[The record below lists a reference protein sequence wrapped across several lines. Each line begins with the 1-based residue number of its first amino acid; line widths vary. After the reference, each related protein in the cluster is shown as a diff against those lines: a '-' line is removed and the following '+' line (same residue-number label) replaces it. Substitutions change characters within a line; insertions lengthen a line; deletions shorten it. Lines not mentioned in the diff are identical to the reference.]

1 MSETV
6 EGTVIEASELAT
18 VIRENQIAPT
28 EAQSLVDAFQPSFM
42 EAKKLVDE
50 AARLT
55 VTDATQVT
63 EIRASGKLRK
73 QLKDVRTNAN
83 DIRKALKEDSLR
95 RGNAIQGM
103 YNVLL
108 LLIEPAE
115 SRLMEQEKFAER
127 KEAERKAA
135 LKRSREELLAPFG
148 IDTSFYSLA
157 EMPEPT
163 FAQLF
168 DSSRLSHEAM
178 IERKRQIEAD
188 RIAAEASRIAEE
200 KRIREENERLR
211 LEQEAKDKEL
221 AAERRKAE
229 HERLAAEARE
239 RAIRAESEQKAL
251 AERQAVEAREKAA
264 KAKAKAERDAI
275 EAKARQEREKIEAQ
289 AKADREARERAE
301 QEIETRRQQEAADIA
316 AAAEAKR
323 LAAAAPDHDKLVA
336 FAATVRALEVPA
348 VSTTEAKIIANEI
361 AAKVKAMATWIKAQA
376 AKLSKSED

>member
-1 MSETV
+1 MSEAV

-18 VIRENQIAPT
+18 IIRENQIAPT

-50 AARLT
+50 AARII

-73 QLKDVRTNAN
+73 QLKDVRTDAN
-83 DIRKALKEDSLR
+83 DIRKQLKEDSLR
-95 RGNAIQGM
+95 KGNAIQGM

-115 SRLMEQEKFAER
+115 TRLAEQEKFAER

-135 LKRSREELLAPFG
+135 LKKSREDLLAPFG

-168 DSSRLSHEAM
+168 DSSRLSHEAR
-178 IERKRQIEAD
+178 IAAQIKAESD
-188 RIAAEASRIAEE
+188 RIAAEAARIAEE

-211 LEQEAKDKEL
+211 QEQEAKAREL
-221 AAERRKAE
+221 EAERRKAE

-264 KAKAKAERDAI
+264 KAKADKERREV

-289 AKADREARERAE
+289 AKVDREAREKLERDAE
-301 QEIETRRQQEAADIA
+301 ARRQQEAADIA

-336 FAATVRALEVPA
+336 FAATVLALEVPA
-348 VSTTEAKIIANEI
+348 VSTSEAKIIANEI

-376 AKLSKSED
+376 AKLSKQED

>member
-1 MSETV
+1 MSDTV
-6 EGTVIEASELAT
+6 EGTVIEASELA
-18 VIRENQIAPT
+18 VVFSDNQIALDDAKYLYGAFAPSLAT
-28 EAQSLVDAFQPSFM
+28 AKELVAQAVG
-42 EAKKLVDE
+42 
-50 AARLT
+50 LT

-63 EIRASGKLRK
+63 QIKASRALRLKLK
-73 QLKDVRTNAN
+73 EVRVEAEKV
-83 DIRKALKEDSLR
+83 RKALKEDSLR
-95 RGNAIQGM
+95 RGRVIDGMNAAILM
-103 YNVLL
+103 IVKPV
-108 LLIEPAE
+108 ED
-115 SRLMEQEKFAER
+115 RLEEQEKFAER
-127 KEAERKAA
+127 KEEERKAA
-135 LKRSREELLAPFG
+135 LKKSREDLLAPFG

-168 DSSRLSHEAM
+168 DSSRMAHESRLAAQA
-178 IERKRQIEAD
+178 KAEAD
-188 RIAAEASRIAEE
+188 RIAAEAARIAEE

-221 AAERRKAE
+221 AAERRNAE

-289 AKADREARERAE
+289 AKADRDAREKLERDAE
-301 QEIETRRQQEAADIA
+301 ARRQQEAADIA

-323 LAAAAPDHDKLVA
+323 IAAAAPDHDKLVA

-348 VSTTEAKIIANEI
+348 VSTSEAKIIANEI
-361 AAKVKAMATWIKAQA
+361 AAKVKAMAVWIKAQA
-376 AKLSKSED
+376 AKLSKAED